1 MTRLVS
7 GKSPAERSHEEALAR
22 EQDTIEQLQARLKE
36 MEKAKL
42 ESDKKAKEYF
52 EKLQRLQADM
62 ENLQK
67 ITKRQAESITR
78 EASRDLTARLL
89 PILDALR
96 QAGKY
101 VREGE
106 SLPPDEIAVGLD
118 MLHKQLM
125 DVLSIEGLE
134 EIPTVDK
141 LLDPEKHE
149 VVNYVER
156 DDVQENTVVEE
167 VRKGYLLNGRVL
179 RPAMVIVTRPKVA
192 PKTEPESV
200 P

>member
-1 MTRLVS
+1 LVS
-7 GKSPAERSHEEALAR
+7 GKPQVEQSHEEALAKQ
-22 EQDTIEQLQARLKE
+22 QDTIEQLRAQLKE

-42 ESDKKAKEYF
+42 ESDKNAKEYF

-67 ITKRQAESITR
+67 ITRRQVESTTR
-78 EASRDLTARLL
+78 AASRDLTGKLL

-101 VREGE
+101 AHDGE
-106 SLPPDEIAVGLD
+106 PLPTDEVAVGLD

-125 DVLSIEGLE
+125 DVLKTEGLE
-134 EIPTVDK
+134 EISTVGK
-141 LLDPEKHE
+141 LLDPERHE

-156 DDVQENTVVEE
+156 DDMPENTIVEE
-167 VRKGYLLNGRVL
+167 IRKGYLLNGKVL
-179 RPAMVIVTRPKVA
+179 RSAMVIVTKPKAA
-192 PKTEPESV
+192 PKTEPSESS

>member
-1 MTRLVS
+1 LVS
-7 GKSPAERSHEEALAR
+7 GKPQAKQSDEEALTKQ
-22 EQDTIEQLQARLKE
+22 EDTIEQLRAQLKE

-42 ESDKKAKEYF
+42 ESDRKAKEYL

-67 ITKRQAESITR
+67 ITRRQVESITR
-78 EASRDLTARLL
+78 GASRDLTAKLL

-101 VREGE
+101 AHDGE
-106 SLPPDEIAVGLD
+106 PLPTDEVAVGLD

-125 DVLSIEGLE
+125 DVLKTEGLE
-134 EIPTVDK
+134 EISTVGK
-141 LLDPEKHE
+141 LLDPERHE

-156 DDVQENTVVEE
+156 DDVPENTIVEE
-167 VRKGYLLNGRVL
+167 VRKGYLLNGRAL
-179 RPAMVIVTRPKVA
+179 RPAMVIVTKPKTS
-192 PKTEPESV
+192 PKTEPSKSS